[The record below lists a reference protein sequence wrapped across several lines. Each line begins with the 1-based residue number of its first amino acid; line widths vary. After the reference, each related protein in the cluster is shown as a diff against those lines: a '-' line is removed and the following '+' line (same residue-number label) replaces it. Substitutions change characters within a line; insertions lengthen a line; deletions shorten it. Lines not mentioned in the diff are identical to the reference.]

1 MLVVDASVL
10 VPALVDR
17 DGDGERARALLR
29 SDRLWLPDLAYL
41 EVISVLRR
49 LTRAGSL
56 DPQRGREAVQDIGRM
71 PVSVVPHHAV
81 LERVWV
87 LRDSVSPYDAAY
99 VAVAELAGATLFTAD
114 ARLARAHGPECPIV
128 LVVGD

>member
-29 SDRLWLPDLAYL
+29 SDRLWLPNLAYL

-49 LTRAGSL
+49 LTRAG
-56 DPQRGREAVQDIGRM
+56 D
-71 PVSVVPHHAV
+71 
-81 LERVWV
+81 
-87 LRDSVSPYDAAY
+87 
-99 VAVAELAGATLFTAD
+99 
-114 ARLARAHGPECPIV
+114 
-128 LVVGD
+128 